1 MPTKIRL
8 KIKAIGLNF
17 KEVNDL
23 HLFVTSGRE
32 LHNTGA
38 IYE

>member
-17 KEVNDL
+17 KGVNDL
-23 HLFVTSGRE
+23 HLFVASGGE
-32 LHNTGA
+32 FHNTGA